1 VDIAAQPPFVLGR
14 FSTGDEPSWTGVVLG
29 DRVVPLRA
37 TPAGTDSPFD
47 DWQRVVAEL
56 TAWSR
61 TPDLTQARSL
71 RYLRL
76 HAPIVPGQV
85 FQSGANYRSHLVEL
99 VVAQQIDQ
107 HPGEDVETLR
117 ARAARGMD
125 ERAAHGEPYVF
136 IGLPSSISGPHDDI
150 VLPNRGTQHDW
161 ELELGVVIGKPARN
175 VRREHALEYVAGY
188 TIVNDVTTRD
198 LVFRPDIPGIG
209 TDWLAGKN
217 ARTFSPTGP
226 FLVPAA
232 FVDPTDLRIELR
244 LNGELMQD
252 GKTSDMV
259 FDVPRLIEH
268 VSAITELRPGDLL
281 MTGSPAGNGAHY
293 GRYLRPGDVLDGEIT
308 GLGRQRTQC
317 VAP

>member
-1 VDIAAQPPFVLGR
+1 VDIATQPPFALGR
-14 FSTGDEPSWTGVVLG
+14 FSTGDEAPWTGVVVG

-37 TPAGTDSPFD
+37 TPVASDSPFD
-47 DWQRVVAEL
+47 DWQRVVTVL
-56 TAWSR
+56 TTWSES
-61 TPDLTQARSL
+61 PDLGRALSL
-71 RYLRL
+71 RGLRL
-76 HAPIVPGQV
+76 HAPIAPGQV
-85 FQSGANYRSHLVEL
+85 FQSGANYRSHLVEI
-99 VVAQQIDQ
+99 VVAQQVGK
-107 HPGEDVETLR
+107 HPDEDIETLR

-125 ERAAHGEPYVF
+125 ERAAHGQPYVF

-161 ELELGVVIGKPARN
+161 ELELGVVIGKTARN
-175 VRREHALEYVAGY
+175 VRRENALEYVAGY

-217 ARTFSPTGP
+217 APTFSPTGP
-226 FLVPAA
+226 FLVPGA
-232 FVDPTDLRIELR
+232 FVDPADLRIELR

-252 GKTSDMV
+252 GKTGEMV

-293 GRYLRPGDVLDGEIT
+293 GRYLRHGDVLEGEIT
-308 GLGRQRTQC
+308 GLGKQRTRC